1 MLECSSP
8 MRKIFPPPT
17 KIISHKNHRTHQK
30 TKQNLLTWQWAP
42 YMCFLPAISVINLR
56 CKNFAINKSSGNIKF
71 TTSHKS
77 YTLMHSYPHDS
88 SHALP
93 RHHLFQSTVNR
104 QTNFEIQQIKAITD
118 RHAIHAQ
125 YTVADFYAW
134 LKTEHSYGPSTLH
147 ALHYEKYSS
156 RSQLSLL

>member
-77 YTLMHSYPHDS
+77 YPLMHSYPHDS

-93 RHHLFQSTVNR
+93 RHHIFQSTVNR
-104 QTNFEIQQIKAITD
+104 STNFEIEKNHLTD
-118 RHAIHAQ
+118 ML
-125 YTVADFYAW
+125 YM
-134 LKTEHSYGPSTLH
+134 LN
-147 ALHYEKYSS
+147 
-156 RSQLSLL
+156 SQLSIFVHGLKMKILMAEHIKCITLWKVQL